1 MISTAAL
8 NKDPAGGPPAP
19 ISPTDTHA
27 PQHTAG
33 LMLTSPFPPAAVS
46 RQKMFT
52 LLIPAAFFAWGCAL
66 IDHSGWPEFKRKMRV
81 DFLPTLTAEVS
92 IWPIVQSV
100 NFSVVPLKHQ
110 LLVINVFTIMDAA
123 FMSWAR
129 NQEDWVTKVMAALQL
144 GSSSSSKATLEMQ
157 PLTLAAGG
165 SKGSKGQ

>member
-1 MISTAAL
+1 
-8 NKDPAGGPPAP
+8 
-19 ISPTDTHA
+19 
-27 PQHTAG
+27 
-33 LMLTSPFPPAAVS
+33 
-46 RQKMFT
+46 
-52 LLIPAAFFAWGCAL
+52 
-66 IDHSGWPEFKRKMRV
+66 MRV

-129 NQEDWVTKVMAALQL
+129 NQEDWVAKVMAALQP
-144 GSSSSSKATLEMQ
+144 GSSRKATLEMQ

-165 SKGSKGQ
+165 SKGSKGH

>member
-1 MISTAAL
+1 
-8 NKDPAGGPPAP
+8 
-19 ISPTDTHA
+19 
-27 PQHTAG
+27 
-33 LMLTSPFPPAAVS
+33 
-46 RQKMFT
+46 MFT